1 MMSNMSDTG
10 QNPLSALQIGDL
22 RVAVTSD
29 AAPERNGVGAY
40 YEDLLSYLS
49 PRLAKAEV
57 FSPVISDGRWEAPM
71 VLPMPGDA
79 TQKLCFPNPFALQRA
94 LTDLNPHVL
103 IVPTPGGYGF
113 TGAYVAAR
121 KGIPMLTG
129 LHTSFEQLTDLYW
142 HGSLKGKFFRQYLER
157 THQYLF
163 NRSSAVLTNS
173 QDMYQLA
180 VRMGAPN
187 IEMIG
192 TPIPRLFTQTPV
204 VPYEGRLER
213 VLFAGRLAAEKR
225 IDTILDAARALP
237 HLSFSIAGDGP
248 LRSNVENAAD
258 TLANVNYLGWLDR
271 QDLCRYVDGHDALVL
286 PSHFESFGTIALEA
300 MARNRV
306 VIVSKGTGI
315 SNWTDLSRGFVT
327 LGDNTDLTSTLKQL
341 SEAESD
347 WRKALAGRA
356 LESATTFNN
365 ENLTSWERILLK
377 TTNQPRP

>member
-1 MMSNMSDTG
+1 MMSNMSDSS

-49 PRLAKAEV
+49 PRLAQAKV
-57 FSPVISDGRWEAPM
+57 FSPVISDGRWEAPI

-79 TQKLCFPNPFALQRA
+79 TQKLCFPNPFSLRRA

-103 IVPTPGGYGF
+103 IVPTPGVYGF
-113 TGAYVAAR
+113 TGAYVAAQ

-129 LHTSFEQLTDLYW
+129 FHTSFEQLTDLYW
-142 HGSLKGKFFRQYLER
+142 RGSIKGKFFRQYLER
-157 THQYLF
+157 THRYLF

-173 QDMYQLA
+173 DDMYQLA
-180 VRMGAPN
+180 ARMGAPN

-204 VPYEGRLER
+204 VPYEGGLAR

-225 IDTILDAARALP
+225 IDAILDAARVLP
-237 HLSFSIAGDGP
+237 QISFSIAGDGP
-248 LRSNVENAAD
+248 LREEVENAAN
-258 TLANVNYLGWLDR
+258 TLSNVNYLGWLDR
-271 QDLCRYVDGHDALVL
+271 QDLCRHVDGHDALVL

-315 SNWTDLSRGFVT
+315 SNWSELSHGFVT
-327 LGDNTDLTSTLKQL
+327 LGDNNDLTSTLKHL
-341 SEAESD
+341 SEAEPG
-347 WRKALAGRA
+347 WRKALADRA
-356 LESATTFNN
+356 FEAATTFND
-365 ENLTSWERILLK
+365 ENLASWERLLLK
-377 TTNQPRP
+377 TTHQPHA